1 MAGCTATLEVV
12 ARFLGLLNLY
22 RESAVAFD
30 QPEPLGTLTVRW
42 TLIQGADGPAD
53 PSAAPM
59 DEEYE

>member
-1 MAGCTATLEVV
+1 M

-42 TLIQGADGPAD
+42 TLGPAD
-53 PSAAPM
+53 RSAPAGAVAALSPM